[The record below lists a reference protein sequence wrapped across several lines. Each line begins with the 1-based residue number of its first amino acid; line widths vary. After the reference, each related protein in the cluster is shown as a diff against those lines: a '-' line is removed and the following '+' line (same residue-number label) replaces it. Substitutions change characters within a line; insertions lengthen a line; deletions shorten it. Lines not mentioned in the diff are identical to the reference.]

1 LIDKVPKCISIKL
14 LLFALLIGLSALNAS
29 AVPVDEGGR
38 INSNGDLIPDYHPHQ
53 ITDEAAPT
61 PDISHMHNWN
71 DVHTGTNSASSPLV
85 TPATMETISTVL
97 FYVYLLVWAIF
108 ILPEL
113 WREKIQRKVLSP
125 DFLSTPLLKNF
136 TIICTVISTIV
147 GLINGCNQ
155 PVLTASDHFMMP
167 ILCGAGGAIFG
178 VISTIFPL
186 IVAAVFAFLFVMC
199 SAGLGWIWIQK
210 LWNSVF
216 NRS

>member
-14 LLFALLIGLSALNAS
+14 LLFALLIGLGALNAN

-38 INSNGDLIPDYHPHQ
+38 INADGDLIPDYHPHQ

-61 PDISHMHNWN
+61 PDMSHMHNWD
-71 DVHTGTNSASSPLV
+71 DVYTDTNSASLPRV
-85 TPATMETISTVL
+85 TPATMETISAVL

-113 WREKIQRKVLSP
+113 WREKIQREVLSP

-136 TIICTVISTIV
+136 TIICTVIGTIV
-147 GLINGCNQ
+147 GLINGLSQ
-155 PVLTASDHFMMP
+155 PVQVASDRFMMP

-178 VISTIFPL
+178 VISTIFPV
-186 IVAAVFAFLFVMC
+186 IAAAGLAFLFVMC
-199 SAGLGWIWIQK
+199 SASLGWIWIQK

-216 NRS
+216 HRS